1 MYFKET
7 RGKKM
12 NSIKTVLIAVLGFSL
27 LIGCTKPRSKKE
39 DQFADPNVVGK
50 SINDFD
56 NQVFSLTTGKIRYE
70 VSRSSADH
78 FINETKSN
86 SFVDYPVVDYTVNY
100 PEEMPNLLGENVRLR
115 GIPGGHKYE
124 IRTTIVHDKLW
135 VNKVGSESEI
145 PTDELTLAT
154 KLDDGRYM
162 VPLVSYDVSFYRR
175 ELVKNADNEDSNIF
189 GYVPVR
195 PEDRAS
201 ATHLRINEL
210 SGELTEPLTKTDSFK
225 VDFFD
230 GEWFYAR
237 TVVEAQNNSGH
248 VWQVGTSRSGLD
260 SNLRPATRVKFL
272 KTANSLQVVNVNVD
286 ERLLKEKQNDDNEL
300 EFDQVMSIPAELFDY
315 RQVVNDKGILQP
327 KEEKHKERKIQDRQ
341 WIKLEFENAFTL
353 NDIFGT
359 QLASLF
365 KGSRKLTDLRVADDF
380 WSFTILAKDSGAK
393 IRYSFY
399 KVDKAL
405 DKTYKPRNYIVDDRD
420 YFGLFVTQKS
430 FIQNY
435 EQYTEEDLEKYLFL
449 QRFNP
454 ENKVIE
460 FHMSHGMAQSKI
472 ARELAEEALGY
483 WNKAF
488 KLAGTGITVRLNTE
502 KTVDLGDLRY
512 NVLNIIDR
520 VASGN
525 LSGGGLL
532 FGVGPSISDPKTGQ
546 IVSVSNTLHVDSFRA
561 IAVKDIRNY
570 ILNEIGALSRVKD
583 DIIQNFNS
591 PVPAK
596 TSYQITPEL
605 AMFSQMLD
613 PASQKMVPTK
623 IPVNSSFNP
632 RGIEMHEVK
641 FETDRLDPLAK
652 HYLEEMSG
660 TPIRSMSEYVNAYR
674 TYGKQLVTS
683 GLLMSKRSESGS
695 FLNIENRNSYNK
707 IRTRCPEITKFAESL
722 DRIPED
728 STQSN
733 PIVLACANKLIKDLA
748 LSTLVHELGHN
759 FGLAHN
765 FASSNDEENF
775 WTPREVENVY
785 GLNLEER
792 NLNTDSLKTASIMEY
807 MPSSRDEMIVPGK
820 YDIAALR
827 YAYTGQIVRRSSG
840 LPERIPDLN
849 KSLEEN
855 FGRQLEDVQTFR
867 YCDDYDAQIKHDPL
881 CLKQDFGTTP
891 EEITRNFIAEFYES
905 LIYGS
910 YRYGRDQLLSG
921 EVKGLMRMMRVLG
934 PLRRFYDEWRFHLA
948 DFMAD
953 GNLYLSQ
960 ISEDK
965 FQEITASM
973 QKSEKYNEVF
983 QKWAPTRNIIMQFF
997 LDVATLPNNYC
1008 VGLTDDN
1015 QILPV
1020 ELDEVIDQIKRFDA
1034 GEEVVGCNDD
1044 IVKET
1049 LKNDYNADYILE
1061 IGFSPEDR
1069 WFSLRAKDENRP
1081 LDYSGVR
1088 MDRVMAEVMMGLRA
1102 PMSIAHTN
1110 RGFFPNM
1117 LDEPGYRNLIG
1128 QTLVSRV
1135 TNGVDLSNSI
1145 IMRVQQILKE
1155 RVPEIQNLNVA
1166 EMLESDILTD
1176 KEKNL
1181 LNAVINQLSNSTK
1194 NGSST
1199 QPELRFKKYKRENE
1213 IALSQ
1218 YKGFVSAQMVPGEQ
1232 YESRIRL
1239 SPFMASESSDP
1250 SYLNQQGLLKA
1261 RLPNGSYITAFPDQ
1275 SPVAAYLIESFTDV
1289 NAKLGLL
1296 HLSQEDFDLAAKKID
1311 ELGSLLPQNESEPF
1325 TIEVLVNL
1333 IEASDI
1339 GLAAVMQN
1347 KDLSPGAR
1355 NIIQAILGTEIGI
1368 YSGQLTQALAELR
1381 QVQQPS
1387 STSED
1392 EAGTDVENQL
1402 SEFLKQDL
1410 KAGYDQGKIEIPTLS
1425 VLKGRLENLRL
1436 SASEAIENQD
1446 EFEAKRDL
1454 LLRILTE

>member
-1 MYFKET
+1 MYFKR

-12 NSIKTVLIAVLGFSL
+12 NLINTTLITILGFTL
-27 LIGCTKPRSKKE
+27 LIGCTKPRSKKD

-50 SINDFD
+50 SISNYD
-56 NQVFSLTTGKIRYE
+56 NQIFHLTTGKVRYE
-70 VSRSSADH
+70 VSRSSADT
-78 FINETKSN
+78 FINETESN

-100 PEEMPNLLGENVRLR
+100 AKGMPNLLGENVRFR

-135 VNKVGSESEI
+135 VNKVGSRNEI

-154 KLDDGRYM
+154 QLDDNRYM
-162 VPLVSYDVSFYRR
+162 VPLVSYDVSFFRR

-189 GYVPVR
+189 GYVPVL
-195 PEDRAS
+195 PEDREL
-201 ATHLRINEL
+201 ATHIHINEM
-210 SGELTEPLTKTDSFK
+210 SGVLTEPLTKTDSFK
-225 VDFFD
+225 VNFFD

-286 ERLLKEKQNDDNEL
+286 ERLLSEKNSTDNEL

-327 KEEKHKERKIQDRQ
+327 EEEKHSERKVQDRE

-353 NDIFGT
+353 NDIFAT

-365 KGSRKLTDLRVADDF
+365 EGSRKLTDLRVADDF
-380 WSFTILAKDSGAK
+380 WSFTVLAKDSGAK

-405 DKTYKPRNYIVDDRD
+405 DKDYHPRNFIVDDRD
-420 YFGLFVTQKS
+420 YFGLFATQKS
-430 FIQNY
+430 FIRNY

-454 ENKVIE
+454 KNKVIE

-472 ARELAEEALGY
+472 AKELAKEALSY
-483 WNKAF
+483 WDKAF
-488 KLAGTGITVRLNTE
+488 ELAGTGITVRLNQE

-525 LSGGGLL
+525 LNNGGLL

-546 IVSVSNTLHVDSFRA
+546 IVSVSNTLHVDSFRD
-561 IAVKDIRNY
+561 IAVRDIRNY
-570 ILNEIGALSRVKD
+570 ILDKVGALKRVQND
-583 DIIQNFNS
+583 VIQNFSS
-591 PVPAK
+591 PVPAR
-596 TSYQITPEL
+596 TTYQISPEL
-605 AMFSQMLD
+605 AMISQMLD
-613 PASQKMVPTK
+613 PNTQKMVPTE

-632 RGIEMHEVK
+632 RGIEMHKIE
-641 FETDRLDPLAK
+641 FDTDRLDPLSK
-652 HYLEEMSG
+652 YYLEKMSG
-660 TPIRSMSEYVNAYR
+660 IPINSMSDYVNAYR

-683 GLLMSKRSESGS
+683 GLLMSKRSELND
-695 FLNIENRNSYNK
+695 FLNTENRNSYQK
-707 IRTRCPEITKFAESL
+707 IRTRCPEITEFAEAL
-722 DRIPED
+722 TEIPKD
-728 STQSN
+728 SSQSN
-733 PIVLACANKLIKDLA
+733 PLVLSCANKIIKDLA

-765 FASSNDEENF
+765 FSSSNDKENF
-775 WTPREVENVY
+775 WTPTEVENVY

-792 NLNTDSLKTASIMEY
+792 NLNADSLSTASIMEY
-807 MPSSRDEMIVPGK
+807 MPSNRDQMIVPGK

-827 YAYTGQIVRRSSG
+827 YAYTGQIVRKSSG

-855 FGRQLEDVQTFR
+855 FGRQLKDIQTFR
-867 YCDDYDAQIKHDPL
+867 YCDDFDADVKHDPL
-881 CLKQDFGTTP
+881 CLRQDFGITP
-891 EEITRNFIAEFYES
+891 EEIARNLIAEYYES

-910 YRYGRDQLLSG
+910 YRYGRDQLSPG
-921 EVKGLMRMMRVLG
+921 IFKGASRMTRVLV

-960 ISEDK
+960 VSEEK
-965 FQEITASM
+965 LHETILAMQESD
-973 QKSEKYNEVF
+973 KYNDIY
-983 QKWAPTRNIIMQFF
+983 QKWYPAREIITQFF
-997 LDVATLPNNYC
+997 LDIVTLPNHYC
-1008 VGLTDDN
+1008 LGITDNN
-1015 QILPV
+1015 QVVPV
-1020 ELDEVIDQIKRFDA
+1020 ELDEVIDQIKRFNTS
-1034 GEEVVGCNDD
+1034 EEVISCNDD
-1044 IVKET
+1044 VVKAT
-1049 LKNDYNADYILE
+1049 LKSKYHANYILE
-1061 IGFSPEDR
+1061 FGFSPEDR

-1088 MDRVMAEVMMGLRA
+1088 MDKVFAEIVMGLRA
-1102 PMSIAHTN
+1102 PISISHTN

-1117 LDEPGYRNLIG
+1117 FDEPGYRALVG
-1128 QTLVSRV
+1128 QTLISRV
-1135 TNGVDLSNSI
+1135 TKGADLSRGI
-1145 IMRVQQILKE
+1145 IMRLQQLLKE
-1155 RVPEIQNLNVA
+1155 RTPGIQEFSIS
-1166 EMLESDILTD
+1166 EMMESDKLTGE
-1176 KEKNL
+1176 EKNL
-1181 LNAVINQLSNSTK
+1181 LNAVVLQLKNST
-1194 NGSST
+1194 NGQPNV
-1199 QPELRFKKYKRENE
+1199 QPELRFKKYKRESE
-1213 IALSQ
+1213 IALEQ
-1218 YKGFVSAQMVPGEQ
+1218 YKNFVMAQIVPGEQ

-1239 SPFMASESSDP
+1239 SPFRASETSDP

-1275 SPVAAYLIESFTDV
+1275 NPVAAYLIESFSNVST
-1289 NAKLGLL
+1289 KLGLV
-1296 HLSQEDFDLAAKKID
+1296 HLSPKDFDTAAKRIE
-1311 ELGSLLPQNESEPF
+1311 ELKHLLPKGETDLF
-1325 TIEVLVNL
+1325 TIESLATL
-1333 IEASDI
+1333 LETTDL
-1339 GLAAVMQN
+1339 GLAAVLQSQN
-1347 KDLSPGAR
+1347 LTPGAR
-1355 NIIQAILGTEIGI
+1355 NIIQTVFEVEIGI
-1368 YSGQLTQALAELR
+1368 YSGQLGQSLSQFR
-1381 QVQQPS
+1381 QSLQQ
-1387 STSED
+1387 TKSE
-1392 EAGTDVENQL
+1392 EVEKKYR
-1402 SEFLKQDL
+1402 EFISQDL
-1410 KAGYDQGKIEIPTLS
+1410 SKDYAQNGIKIPTLKT
-1425 VLKGRLENLRL
+1425 LKGRLESLRL
-1436 SASEAIENQD
+1436 NSSEAIENQD